1 MPYHNSTKKNT
12 IKKGAKAE
20 LAAYMKKMSY
30 LDYYILIPFLVLTSV
45 GILMVYSASS
55 FIALKDFDNAQ
66 YYFIRQSIFVGV
78 GLFLCFFAY
87 MLRLEVLKYKQFVI
101 TAIVVI
107 VLLLLYLLVFGKEIN
122 GAKGWINLGFFNVQ
136 PAEFAKVVVIWYF
149 AYIFSKRQQRFV
161 QDLRETVNAFL
172 GPLLLFVV
180 GIIFPIILQP
190 DIGGAIIILAIGVV
204 MVLTSGISYK
214 FGLGLGLAGSAVIWG
229 VIELI
234 RTFGTSL
241 PFIEGYQYDRFLAF
255 WDPFAV
261 SESTGLQLVNSYYAL
276 SRGGLFGVGI
286 GESVQKT
293 GYLPE
298 PYTDFIISILG
309 EELGLLGVLGVVLLF
324 GFLILRIYLVGIKT
338 KDSFGSLLCIGIGTM
353 LLIQSTINLGG
364 ILGLM
369 PITGVTFPFISYGGS
384 SVLILSVSIGVVL
397 NVSATSKRR
406 EQKPKV
412 T

>member
-1 MPYHNSTKKNT
+1 
-12 IKKGAKAE
+12 
-20 LAAYMKKMSY
+20 MKKISY
-30 LDYYILIPFLVLTSV
+30 LDYYILIPYLVLTSI

-55 FIALKDFDNAQ
+55 FIALQNFDNAQ
-66 YYFIRQSIFVGV
+66 YYFIRQAIFAGA
-78 GLFLCFFAY
+78 GLFFCFFAY
-87 MLRLEVLKYKQFVI
+87 MLRLEILKHKAFVI
-101 TAIVVI
+101 SAISIIVI
-107 VLLLLYLLVFGKEIN
+107 MLLSLLAFGEEIN
-122 GAKGWINLGFFNVQ
+122 GAKGWLDLGPLGRIQ

-149 AYIFSKRQQRFV
+149 AFIFSKRQQRFV

-172 GPLLLFVV
+172 APLLLFVI
-180 GIIFPIILQP
+180 GIVFPIILQP

-214 FGLGLGLAGSAVIWG
+214 FGLGLAVAGSTVIWG
-229 VIELI
+229 VMELI
-234 RTFGTSL
+234 RRFGTSL

-298 PYTDFIISILG
+298 PYTDFIMSILG
-309 EELGLLGVLGVVLLF
+309 EELGLVGVLGVVLLF
-324 GFLILRIYLVGIKT
+324 GFLILRIYLIGIKT
-338 KDSFGSLLCIGIGTM
+338 KDSFGSLVCIGIATM

-384 SVLILSVSIGVVL
+384 SILILSVSIGVVL

-406 EQKPKV
+406 ELMTKTTQGNTKKN
-412 T
+412 

>member
-1 MPYHNSTKKNT
+1 
-12 IKKGAKAE
+12 
-20 LAAYMKKMSY
+20 MKKMSY
-30 LDYYILIPFLVLTSV
+30 IDYYILIPYLVLTSV

-55 FIALKDFDNAQ
+55 FIALQNFDNAQ
-66 YYFIRQSIFVGV
+66 YYFVRQAVFAGL

-87 MLRLEVLKYKQFVI
+87 MLRLEVLKYKPLVI
-101 TAIVVI
+101 SAIGVI
-107 VLLLLYLLVFGKEIN
+107 VIMLLSLLAFGEEIN
-122 GAKGWINLGFFNVQ
+122 GAKGWLDLGPLGRVQ
-136 PAEFAKVVVIWYF
+136 PAEFAKIVIIWYF
-149 AYIFSKRQQRFV
+149 AYIFSKRQQKFV
-161 QDLRETVNAFL
+161 QELGETVNAFL

-180 GIIFPIILQP
+180 GIVFPIILQP

-229 VIELI
+229 VMELI
-234 RTFGTSL
+234 RKFGTSL

-276 SRGGLFGVGI
+276 NRGGLFGVGI

-298 PYTDFIISILG
+298 PYTDFIMSILG
-309 EELGLLGVLGVVLLF
+309 EELGLVGVLGVVLLL
-324 GFLILRIYLVGIKT
+324 GFLILRIYLIGIKT
-338 KDSFGSLLCIGIGTM
+338 KDSFGSLVCIGIATM
-353 LLIQSTINLGG
+353 LLVQSTINLGG

-384 SVLILSVSIGVVL
+384 SVLILSVSMGVVL

-406 EQKPKV
+406 ELITKTTPSNSKKQ
-412 T
+412 

>member
-1 MPYHNSTKKNT
+1 
-12 IKKGAKAE
+12 
-20 LAAYMKKMSY
+20 MKKISY
-30 LDYYILIPFLVLTSV
+30 LDYYILIPYLVLTSI

-55 FIALKDFDNAQ
+55 FIALQNFDNAQ
-66 YYFIRQSIFVGV
+66 YYFIRQAIFAGA
-78 GLFLCFFAY
+78 GLFFCFFAY
-87 MLRLEVLKYKQFVI
+87 MLRLEILKHKAFVI
-101 TAIVVI
+101 SAISIIVI
-107 VLLLLYLLVFGKEIN
+107 MLLSLLAFGEEIN
-122 GAKGWINLGFFNVQ
+122 GAKGWLDLGPLGRIQ

-149 AYIFSKRQQRFV
+149 AFIFSKRQQRFV

-172 GPLLLFVV
+172 APLLLFVI
-180 GIIFPIILQP
+180 GIVFPIILQP

-214 FGLGLGLAGSAVIWG
+214 FGLGLAVAGSTVIWG
-229 VIELI
+229 VMELI
-234 RTFGTSL
+234 RRFGTSL

-298 PYTDFIISILG
+298 PYTDFIMSILG
-309 EELGLLGVLGVVLLF
+309 EELGLVGVLSVVLLF
-324 GFLILRIYLVGIKT
+324 GFLILRIYLIGIKT
-338 KDSFGSLLCIGIGTM
+338 KDSFGSLVCIGIATM

-384 SVLILSVSIGVVL
+384 SILILSVSIGVVL

-406 EQKPKV
+406 ELMTKTTQGN

>member
-1 MPYHNSTKKNT
+1 
-12 IKKGAKAE
+12 
-20 LAAYMKKMSY
+20 MKKLSY
-30 LDYYILIPFLVLTSV
+30 LDYYILIPYLVLTSV

-55 FIALKDFDNAQ
+55 FIALKSFDNAQ
-66 YYFIRQSIFVGV
+66 YYFIRQAVFAGV
-78 GLFLCFFAY
+78 GLFLCFFVY
-87 MLRLEVLKYKQFVI
+87 MLRLEILKYKAFVI
-101 TAIVVI
+101 SAISIIVI
-107 VLLLLYLLVFGKEIN
+107 MLLSLLAVGKEIN
-122 GAKGWINLGFFNVQ
+122 GAKGWLDLGPLGRIQ

-149 AYIFSKRQQRFV
+149 AYIFSRRQQRFV

-172 GPLLLFVV
+172 APLLLFVV
-180 GIIFPIILQP
+180 GIVFPIILQP

-214 FGLGLGLAGSAVIWG
+214 FGFGLGIVGSAVIFG

-234 RTFGTSL
+234 RKFGTSL
-241 PFIEGYQYDRFLAF
+241 PFIEDYQYDRFLAF

-276 SRGGLFGVGI
+276 NRGGLFGVGI

-298 PYTDFIISILG
+298 PYTDFIMSILG
-309 EELGLLGVLGVVLLF
+309 EELGLVGVLAVVLLF
-324 GFLILRIYLVGIKT
+324 GFLILRIYLIGIKT
-338 KDSFGSLLCIGIGTM
+338 KDSFGSLLCIGIATM

-364 ILGLM
+364 VLGLM

-384 SVLILSVSIGVVL
+384 SILILSASMGVAL

-406 EQKPKV
+406 ELRAKSTQSNSKK
-412 T
+412 

>member
-1 MPYHNSTKKNT
+1 M
-12 IKKGAKAE
+12 
-20 LAAYMKKMSY
+20 
-30 LDYYILIPFLVLTSV
+30 LTSV

-55 FIALKDFDNAQ
+55 FVALQNFDNAQ
-66 YYFIRQSIFVGV
+66 YYFVRQAVFAGL

-87 MLRLEVLKYKQFVI
+87 MLRMEVLKYKPLVI
-101 TAIVVI
+101 SAIGVI
-107 VLLLLYLLVFGKEIN
+107 VIMLLSLLAFGEEIN
-122 GAKGWINLGFFNVQ
+122 GAKGWLDLGPLGRVQ
-136 PAEFAKVVVIWYF
+136 PAEFAKVVIIWYF
-149 AYIFSKRQQRFV
+149 AYIFSKRQQKFV
-161 QDLRETVNAFL
+161 QELGETVNAFM

-180 GIIFPIILQP
+180 GIVFPIILQP
-190 DIGGAIIILAIGVV
+190 DIGGAIIILAIGVA

-229 VIELI
+229 VMELI

-286 GESVQKT
+286 GESIQKT

-298 PYTDFIISILG
+298 PYTDFVMSILG
-309 EELGLLGVLGVVLLF
+309 EELGLIGILSVVLLL
-324 GFLILRIYLVGIKT
+324 GFLILRIYLIGIKT
-338 KDSFGSLLCIGIGTM
+338 KDSFGSLLCIGIATM

-384 SVLILSVSIGVVL
+384 SILILSASMGIVL
-397 NVSATSKRR
+397 NVSATSKRN
-406 EQKPKV
+406 ELMTKKTSSNSKKQ
-412 T
+412 

>member
-1 MPYHNSTKKNT
+1 
-12 IKKGAKAE
+12 
-20 LAAYMKKMSY
+20 MKKLSY
-30 LDYYILIPFLVLTSV
+30 LDYYILIPYLVLTSV

-55 FIALKDFDNAQ
+55 FVALQNFDNAQ
-66 YYFIRQSIFVGV
+66 YYFVRQAIFAGI

-87 MLRLEVLKYKQFVI
+87 MLRMEVLKYKPFVI
-101 TAIVVI
+101 SAIGVI
-107 VLLLLYLLVFGKEIN
+107 VIMLLSLLAFGKEIN
-122 GAKGWINLGFFNVQ
+122 GAKGWLDLGPLGRIQ
-136 PAEFAKVVVIWYF
+136 PAEFAKVVIIWYF
-149 AYIFSKRQQRFV
+149 AYIFSKRQQKFV
-161 QDLRETVNAFL
+161 QDLGETVNAFL

-180 GIIFPIILQP
+180 GIVFPIILQP

-214 FGLGLGLAGSAVIWG
+214 FGVGLALAGGAVIWG
-229 VIELI
+229 VMELI

-286 GESVQKT
+286 GESIQKT

-298 PYTDFIISILG
+298 PYTDFIMSILG
-309 EELGLLGVLGVVLLF
+309 EELGLIGILSVVLLL
-324 GFLILRIYLVGIKT
+324 GFLILRIYLIGIKT
-338 KDSFGSLLCIGIGTM
+338 KDSFGSLLCIGIATM
-353 LLIQSTINLGG
+353 LLVQSTINLGG

-384 SVLILSVSIGVVL
+384 SILILSASMGIVL
-397 NVSATSKRR
+397 NVSATSKRN
-406 EQKPKV
+406 ELMAKKTSSNSKKQ
-412 T
+412 